1 MSYTNVFGG
10 GTIYPSDVS
19 YLALALTANAALS
32 WPLEADANVTPAAR
46 VIDVTPSANG
56 FSVTLPDATQ
66 TGPGQTILFNN
77 VSGSYSFTVKD
88 NSGGT
93 IATVAAGEQWQV
105 YLYDT
110 STVAG
115 GWRVFRFGAST
126 ATVQPSS
133 LAGLGLTTT
142 GSTLSQSTPVTT
154 FNTTGAT
161 VSSSNRAGLFVWT
174 GSGSGTLNLAS
185 APTLGSNFFCMI
197 RNSGGGALTV
207 DPAGGEL
214 INGQSTLVLRPGD
227 SVMAVTDGSV
237 WYTVGFGQDA
247 VFAFDYTSITVTG
260 GSYTLTGGELNRIA
274 YKFVGTLTSNQ
285 TIIVPS
291 TVQQYWVNNS
301 TTGAYTLS
309 LKTPSGTPIQI
320 NQGARGIYYC
330 DGSDVILADTASISL
345 PITIAQG
352 GTSATTASA
361 ARLNLGITSFADSI
375 VTATTDAAVRT
386 IIGAAASGANN
397 DITSL
402 SGLTTPLSVPQGGT
416 GVATFSAGYLLKGNG
431 ASAVSVSVV
440 YDTGTNVGIGT
451 ATPSEKLEVVGGNI
465 KLDASSR
472 QIGYWTGPGLNDGY
486 IVPYNASG
494 QMELVNSFTTGGI
507 LFKMGNAKAEY
518 MRLTPGG
525 FLGIATSTPQRPLH
539 VLYDSAVQ
547 GQYTMVLQGRTGG
560 YGAGVSFQSNL
571 IGGSL
576 AEMARITA
584 DGENSWSTDP
594 ALQDAGLRFYT
605 SLDGTVAEKARLS
618 SGGSF
623 GVGTPNP
630 TTYATRLSA
639 VGADTDVVSYVGT
652 STQGLYTS
660 VDNTSRM
667 VLLSSSGGGAGGFI
681 FRTGNTER
689 VRLTSAGNFGIGTS
703 APAVSLDVN
712 GSIYAGYTASGQT
725 IAVFNGDVTNR
736 QRLVFSMS
744 GTDAVVNATRS
755 AGTVPNMLFQVDA
768 SEKMRISN
776 AGDVGIGTS
785 SPTEALEIS
794 RTTDP
799 KIRFVD
805 VGNIDAKIGI
815 TGSTALA
822 FEVNGSERFRVGSS
836 GQIGLGGANYGT
848 TGQAILSNGSGSA
861 AAWSSVVTSVSGT
874 GTVNGLTLTGTVTST
889 GSLTLGGTLS
899 GVSLTTAVTG
909 TLPIANGGTNV
920 STAPT
925 NGQLLVGNGTG
936 YTLATITA
944 GTGIS
949 VANGAGTITIAAT
962 GGTGTVTSVNVS
974 GGTTGLSF
982 SGGPVTTS
990 GTITLAGTLA
1000 IANGGTGATTAGAA
1014 LTALGAYAAT
1024 NPAGYTT
1031 NTGTVTSV
1039 SGTGSANGLTLSGT
1053 VTTSGNI
1060 TLGGSVT
1067 SVASGATIDGVTIGY
1082 RSIPRSTTSGTAVV
1096 GDVGKVIAVS
1106 AGLTIPNA
1114 TFAAGDAIS
1123 IYNDSAAAV
1132 TITQG
1137 TSLTLRQA
1145 GTANTGNRTLAARGM
1160 ATVWFNSATE
1170 AVISGAGVT

>member
-1 MSYTNVFGG
+1 MPYTNVFGG

-19 YLALALTANAALS
+19 YLALALSANTALS
-32 WPLEADANVTPAAR
+32 WPLETDGSATPAAR

-56 FSVTLPDATQ
+56 FSVSLPDATQ
-66 TGPGQTILFNN
+66 TGPGETVLFNN

-88 NSGGT
+88 YAGNT
-93 IATVAAGEQWQV
+93 IATIASGEQWQV

-110 STVAG
+110 TTSAG

-133 LAGLGLTTT
+133 LAGLGLRTT

-154 FNTTGAT
+154 FNTSGAT
-161 VSSSNRAGLFVWT
+161 VSSSNRAALFVWT
-174 GSGSGTLNLAS
+174 GTGSGTLNLAS
-185 APTLGSNFFCMI
+185 APTLGNDFFCMI
-197 RNSGGGALTV
+197 RNSGGGALTI
-207 DPAGGEL
+207 DPVGGEV
-214 INGQSTLVLRPGD
+214 INGLSTLTLRPGD
-227 SVMAVTDGSV
+227 SVMAVSDGIA

-247 VFAFDYTSITVTG
+247 VFAFDYTSISVTG
-260 GSYTLTGGELNRIA
+260 GTYTLSGGELNRIA

-285 TIIVPS
+285 TIVVPP

-375 VTATTDAAVRT
+375 VTATTGAAVRT

-525 FLGIATSTPQRPLH
+525 FLGLATSTPQRPLH

-681 FRTGNTER
+681 FRSGDTERMRLTAAGALGIGTTTPTLPLDVWGASGNGFRYTETTTGNTNRIQLGAAAGVGYVDATAGTGSPLLSLRVASTER
-689 VRLTSAGNFGIGTS
+689 VHIASA
-703 APAVSLDVN
+703 
-712 GSIYAGYTASGQT
+712 
-725 IAVFNGDVTNR
+725 
-736 QRLVFSMS
+736 
-744 GTDAVVNATRS
+744 
-755 AGTVPNMLFQVDA
+755 
-768 SEKMRISN
+768 
-776 AGDVGIGTS
+776 
-785 SPTEALEIS
+785 
-794 RTTDP
+794 
-799 KIRFVD
+799 
-805 VGNIDAKIGI
+805 
-815 TGSTALA
+815 
-822 FEVNGSERFRVGSS
+822 

-848 TGQAILSNGSGSA
+848 ANQAILSGGPSVAPVWGN
-861 AAWSSVVTSVSGT
+861 VVTSVGGT
-874 GTVNGLTLTGTVTST
+874 GTVNGLTLTGTVTTS
-889 GSLTLGGTLS
+889 GNLTLGGTLS
-899 GVSLTTAVTG
+899 GVSLTSQVAGV
-909 TLPIANGGTNV
+909 LP
-920 STAPT
+920 
-925 NGQLLVGNGTG
+925 
-936 YTLATITA
+936 
-944 GTGIS
+944 
-949 VANGAGTITIAAT
+949 
-962 GGTGTVTSVNVS
+962 
-974 GGTTGLSF
+974 
-982 SGGPVTTS
+982 
-990 GTITLAGTLA
+990 

-1014 LTALGAYAAT
+1014 LTALGAYAAS

-1039 SGTGSANGLTLSGT
+1039 GGTGTVNGLTLTGT
-1053 VTTSGNI
+1053 VTTSGNL

-1067 SVASGATIDGVTIGY
+1067 SVASGATIDGIVIGY
-1082 RSIPRSTTSGTAVV
+1082 RNTPKAGTTSGTLAATDASKCVQMSAGV
-1096 GDVGKVIAVS
+1096 TIPASIFAADDTVMIYNNTAGGLVITQG
-1106 AGLTIPNA
+1106 AGLT
-1114 TFAAGDAIS
+1114 
-1123 IYNDSAAAV
+1123 
-1132 TITQG
+1132 
-1137 TSLTLRQA
+1137 LRWS
-1145 GTANTGNRTLAARGM
+1145 GTASTGNRSIAQRGV
-1160 ATVWFNSATE
+1160 ATVLFISATE
-1170 AVISGAGVT
+1170 AVIFGDLS